1 MIGTDRLVYAGRP
14 TGQTG
19 KRNILSSKEEWTLI
33 KRMWVFVRKE
43 ESLSLSL
50 SSPHMPCL
58 CRWGSTDAHDMQVS
72 SSSSYA
78 MFVPLGEHGRPD
90 PDE

>member
-50 SSPHMPCL
+50 L
-58 CRWGSTDAHDMQVS
+58 
-72 SSSSYA
+72 SSYA
-78 MFVPLGEHGRPD
+78 MFVPLGEHGRP
-90 PDE
+90 